1 MIIIAGHLLVK
12 PSDRDRYVAEHHDLT
27 ERARAFDGCI
37 DLAITADPVDPSRVN
52 NMEIW
57 ETSDA
62 LDAFRAQANM
72 PDHGIAIVAGDMK
85 RYDATDGGPLF

>member
-1 MIIIAGHLLVK
+1 MIIIAGHLLVDA
-12 PSDRDRYVAEHHDLT
+12 SDRDRYVAEHRDLA

-37 DLAITADPVDPSRVN
+37 DLAITADPVDPRRVN

-57 ETSDA
+57 ETSDP
-62 LDAFRAQANM
+62 LDKFRAQANV
-72 PDHGIAIVAGDMK
+72 PEHGIAIVAGAMQ